1 MLYKVFCITTEL
13 RSVCCGL
20 TKQLSHS
27 DIDGDQKILNT
38 SQFSYCFLKLTNYMY
53 KLYIYIYIY
62 ICRYYIGKCKCI
74 GVIYINIYIYIYIL
88 NIYNIYNN
96 IYYIYNN
103 IYNNIY
109 YIYNMIHKFGVWLQN
124 L

>member
-53 KLYIYIYIY
+53 KLYIYI
-62 ICRYYIGKCKCI
+62 CRYYIGKCKCI

-88 NIYNIYNN
+88 N